1 MKPLRYREVHLD
13 FHTSEAVPSVG
24 DKFDKAQFR
33 AALKAGHV
41 DSITVFSKCHHGWAY
56 HPSTANE
63 MHPKLKFDLLG
74 AQLEACREIGVNA
87 PVYLSAGHDEKYAR
101 RHPEDI
107 VKWHPGDGA
116 DFLNAAYYH
125 LICYNTPYLDYLMAQ
140 VEEVMQK
147 YNPSGIFLDISA
159 PRACVCNR
167 CIESMR
173 KLGLDPRNPED
184 VKKHGDMVYAEYC
197 RRTEEVVHKYN
208 PEATIFH
215 NAGNITRGRRDHAH
229 FDTHLE
235 LESLPTGGWGYD
247 HFPMSAA
254 YCRTLGMEF
263 LGMTGKFHTTWGE
276 FGGFKHPNA
285 LRYEAALSIAEGA
298 KCSIGDQLHP
308 TGEMNMSTYELIGK
322 AYAEVE
328 AKEPYVRGAEHI
340 ADIAILSAEAFSNSP
355 DRNCPYDVGASRI
368 LLEGKHLFNLVD
380 REEDFSK
387 YKLLILP
394 DIIRVDDEL
403 KSRLERYLEDGGKI
417 LCSGESGLKTAS
429 DEFALDLGAVC
440 EGKNEF
446 MPNYMIPEYE
456 AVNGRTAYVMYKQA
470 MNIKPTTGSVE
481 ATLEE
486 TYFNRTP
493 DHFCSHQHTPN
504 NPGADRA
511 GAVLT
516 KNTGYIAWNVFH
528 DYADKGS
535 YHLKEL
541 VLHMIDNLLGDDRSV
556 KVNLPD
562 RGIVTFTKQEDE
574 SRYIAHLLFAHTSK
588 RGANIEVIEDIIPLC
603 EIKLDARLPKAP
615 KRVYKAECEDG
626 KIVTTDLDY
635 KFENGVASVD
645 VGKVTMHAMVVFDI

>member
-1 MKPLRYREVHLD
+1 
-13 FHTSEAVPSVG
+13 
-24 DKFDKAQFR
+24 
-33 AALKAGHV
+33 
-41 DSITVFSKCHHGWAY
+41 
-56 HPSTANE
+56 
-63 MHPKLKFDLLG
+63 
-74 AQLEACREIGVNA
+74 
-87 PVYLSAGHDEKYAR
+87 
-101 RHPEDI
+101 
-107 VKWHPGDGA
+107 
-116 DFLNAAYYH
+116 
-125 LICYNTPYLDYLMAQ
+125 
-140 VEEVMQK
+140 
-147 YNPSGIFLDISA
+147 
-159 PRACVCNR
+159 
-167 CIESMR
+167 
-173 KLGLDPRNPED
+173 
-184 VKKHGDMVYAEYC
+184 
-197 RRTEEVVHKYN
+197 
-208 PEATIFH
+208 
-215 NAGNITRGRRDHAH
+215 
-229 FDTHLE
+229 
-235 LESLPTGGWGYD
+235 
-247 HFPMSAA
+247 
-254 YCRTLGMEF
+254 
-263 LGMTGKFHTTWGE
+263 
-276 FGGFKHPNA
+276 
-285 LRYEAALSIAEGA
+285 
-298 KCSIGDQLHP
+298 
-308 TGEMNMSTYELIGK
+308 
-322 AYAEVE
+322 
-328 AKEPYVRGAEHI
+328 
-340 ADIAILSAEAFSNSP
+340 
-355 DRNCPYDVGASRI
+355 
-368 LLEGKHLFNLVD
+368 
-380 REEDFSK
+380 
-387 YKLLILP
+387 
-394 DIIRVDDEL
+394 
-403 KSRLERYLEDGGKI
+403 
-417 LCSGESGLKTAS
+417 
-429 DEFALDLGAVC
+429 
-440 EGKNEF
+440 